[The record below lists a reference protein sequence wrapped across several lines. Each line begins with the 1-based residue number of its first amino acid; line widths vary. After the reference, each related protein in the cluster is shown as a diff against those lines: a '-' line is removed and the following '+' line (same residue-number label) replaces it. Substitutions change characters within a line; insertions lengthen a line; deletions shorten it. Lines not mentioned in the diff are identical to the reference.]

1 MKPVVSVVVP
11 TCGRPDLLRR
21 CLAALEAQTVPPDRV
36 EIIVVDDTQSR
47 HGPASARNRGWRRA
61 MGDRVA
67 FTDDDTVPD
76 ARWLERGLAAFRPGV
91 DAVCGRVVMPIPAT
105 PTDYERNERG
115 LERAEFVT
123 ANCLVRKEVL
133 ERIGGFDESFRLP
146 WREDSDL
153 QFRLLE
159 AGCTIARADDAV
171 VVHPVR
177 PAPWGV
183 SLKQQKKV
191 MFDALLFRKHP
202 ALYRSRIRRA
212 PRWDYY
218 LVVASLLLS
227 VASPWWLVVWAVLT
241 ARFCLHRLRGT
252 SKSPAHIAE
261 MVVTSIL
268 IPPLS
273 VFWRLVGA
281 LRFRT
286 AFI

>member
-1 MKPVVSVVVP
+1 MNPAVSVVVP
-11 TCGRPDLLRR
+11 TCGRPELLRR
-21 CLAALEAQTVPPDRV
+21 CIAALEAQTLAESEF
-36 EIIVVDDTQSR
+36 EIIVVDDTHSR
-47 HGPASARNRGWRRA
+47 LGPASARNRGWRRA
-61 MGDRVA
+61 KSDLIA

-91 DAVCGRVVMPIPAT
+91 DAVCGRIVMPIPPT
-105 PTDYERNERG
+105 PTDYERNESG
-115 LERAEFVT
+115 LQRAEFVT
-123 ANCLVRKEVL
+123 ANCFVRKEIL
-133 ERIGGFDESFRLP
+133 ERVGGFDENFRLP

-153 QFRLLE
+153 QFRLLK
-159 AGCTIARADDAV
+159 AGCAIVRADDAV

-183 SLKQQKKV
+183 SVKQQKKV

-202 ALYRSRIRRA
+202 ELYRSRIRRA

-218 LVVASLLLS
+218 LVVGSFLLGF
-227 VASPWWLVVWAVLT
+227 AWPWAFALWALLT
-241 ARFCLHRLRGT
+241 ARLCAHRLRGT
-252 SKSPAHIAE
+252 SKSPRHIAE

-281 LRFRT
+281 LKFRT

>member
-1 MKPVVSVVVP
+1 MKPAVSVVVP

-21 CLAALEAQTVPPDRV
+21 CLAALEAQTLSAEQI
-36 EIIVVDDTQSR
+36 EIIVVDDTRSR
-47 HGPASARNRGWRRA
+47 LGPASARNRGWRRA
-61 MGDRVA
+61 NSNLVA
-67 FTDDDTVPD
+67 FTDDDTVPEP
-76 ARWLERGLAAFRPGV
+76 RWLERALAAFRPGV
-91 DAVCGRVVMPIPAT
+91 DAVVGRIVMPIPPT
-105 PTDYERNERG
+105 PTDYERNESG
-115 LERAEFVT
+115 LERTEFAT
-123 ANCLVRKEVL
+123 ANVLVRKAVL
-133 ERIGGFDESFRLP
+133 QRIGGFDESFRLA

-153 QFRLLE
+153 QFRMLR
-159 AGCTIARADDAV
+159 AGCTIVRADDAV

-183 SLKQQKKV
+183 SVKQQKKV

-202 ALYRSRIRRA
+202 ELYRARIRRA

-218 LVVASLLLS
+218 VVVASLLLS
-227 VASPWWLVVWAVLT
+227 VSSPWWLLVWGVLT

-286 AFI
+286 AFM